1 MVWEDIMRLI
11 PLVSAAFVLVLS
23 GPALAQTGAPNA
35 RTLRA
40 GVETGEEWIEYV
52 SRADFFSVNFPAQ
65 PQVRDTTF
73 ATEYGL
79 DLPGRVHAHTDGRN
93 KYSVT
98 VIDYGPAEKIHTDR
112 SKACTGYP
120 DTCGNRFRAEIRGAL
135 DYAAW
140 QFIQRDAKVTHYAN
154 YVTDLVEG
162 RRIQLLNPDKSQTFA
177 AIHVHENRLY
187 ILEGTV
193 PAGSPPPGLFQQSL
207 GFVDQEGNR
216 VRYATVYNAN
226 YPIPRRTR

>member
-1 MVWEDIMRLI
+1 MRLT
-11 PLVSAAFVLVLS
+11 PLVPVAFVLVLS
-23 GPALAQTGAPNA
+23 SPALAQTGAPDA
-35 RTLRA
+35 RSVRG
-40 GVETGEEWIEYV
+40 GVEEWIEYV

-65 PQVRDTTF
+65 PEVRDITF

-79 DLPGRVHAHTDGRN
+79 DLPGRVHVYTNGGS

-98 VIDYGPAEKIHTDR
+98 VIDYGPAEKIHADR

-120 DTCGNRFRAEIRGAL
+120 DTCGNRFRAEVRGSL

-140 QFIQRDAKVTHYAN
+140 EFIRRDAKVTHYAY

-162 RRIQLLNPDKSQTFA
+162 RRIQLLNPDKSQTFG
-177 AIHVHENRLY
+177 AIHMHDNRLY

-207 GFVDQEGNR
+207 GFVDKEGNR
-216 VRYATVYNAN
+216 IRYATVYNAN
-226 YPIPRRTR
+226 YPTPRRTR